1 MFERDRRGCGEALAV
16 DREAEW
22 SVIQPDRLVDRDLG
36 SPGVHDERTNKASA
50 PSRSFCYLT
59 TDSLPKSQSLGR
71 PWAQPIPPPSRLP
84 RRAVAQQAVNLAI
97 FASSS
102 LDEMPRQSAESP
114 LSTLASTTTKSL
126 PTNSEDRRN

>member
-36 SPGVHDERTNKASA
+36 SPGVHDERTNMASA

-84 RRAVAQQAVNLAI
+84 RRAVAQQAVNPGDLR
-97 FASSS
+97 
-102 LDEMPRQSAESP
+102 LE
-114 LSTLASTTTKSL
+114 LV
-126 PTNSEDRRN
+126 RRNAAPVGGVSVVHLGLDDYEIVADELRR